1 MDDKFKAQMERTA
14 AMLEKAHYDPEL
26 KDAASEAL
34 QEVYEDHRDVSTQEG
49 REDAM
54 LRYLQREA
62 ERFKADA
69 ETLATLDAD
78 EPRTRALC
86 TCSDSG
92 CALKDG
98 RLPVLVETAETLQ
111 KGIRE
116 FRRQHRGNPVV
127 LDDADK
133 KLTEKEA
140 RIQRVYDTI
149 IISLSNEVPIDELR
163 ERREGDG
170 EPTEDDAA
178 GAEADAATDE
188 PAE

>member
-1 MDDKFKAQMERTA
+1 MDDKFKTQMETAA
-14 AMLEKAHYDPEL
+14 AMLEQSHYDPEL
-26 KDAASEAL
+26 KVAASEAL
-34 QEVYEDHRDVSTQEG
+34 KEVYSDHRDVSTQEG

-62 ERFKADA
+62 ERFRADD
-69 ETLATLDAD
+69 ETLNTLDAD
-78 EPRTRALC
+78 EPRTKPLC

-116 FRRQHRGNPVV
+116 FRRRHRGNPVV
-127 LDDADK
+127 LDDADAM
-133 KLTEKEA
+133 LTEKEA
-140 RIQRVYDTI
+140 RVGQMYEFI
-149 IISLSNEVPIDELR
+149 IISLSNDIHIDEVR
-163 ERREGDG
+163 AMR
-170 EPTEDDAA
+170 EDDA
-178 GAEADAATDE
+178 EDSDTATDAETAAE